1 MSSIFT
7 PSTELLQLIHT
18 FLVSVWHSHQEG
30 CAQGKLPAA
39 NQNEG
44 LDWPI
49 GISHFGWF
57 LLANQVPHSDLTTG
71 EGLYTRTPQS
81 SSITSADHL
90 WPSLTI
96 LWPFSWLPSWL
107 PFSLL
112 PWLLHCPGPSLCWR
126 RSSLWK
132 VHIIFQLHEIYMGIL
147 WIGNVAQKVSKI
159 FVKISSHVWLN

>member
-30 CAQGKLPAA
+30 CAQGKLLAA

-90 WPSLTI
+90 WPSLTFSDHSLTI
-96 LWPFSWLPSWL
+96 LLTSFLTSILTVTMAVTLS
-107 PFSLL
+107 
-112 PWLLHCPGPSLCWR
+112 
-126 RSSLWK
+126 RSQLVLK
-132 VHIIFQLHEIYMGIL
+132 KIKFVEGAYHISITWNLYGHLMNWQCSTESF
-147 WIGNVAQKVSKI
+147 
-159 FVKISSHVWLN
+159 